1 MDSFGSTRYLSRILP
16 RFQFKRAAGRLLQAS
31 DPIPQ
36 GSEILIIKRELP
48 NVLIK
53 FDGFLEPVPCLHYP
67 AAHAGVSGE
76 GESDSGNL
84 GMYRLRSHQN
94 GFRFLYTLDLPH

>member
-1 MDSFGSTRYLSRILP
+1 MGFFSNL
-16 RFQFKRAAGRLLQAS
+16 
-31 DPIPQ
+31 
-36 GSEILIIKRELP
+36 
-48 NVLIK
+48 VLIK

-67 AAHAGVSGE
+67 AAHAGVAGE

-84 GMYRLRSHQN
+84 GMYRLRPHQN

>member
-1 MDSFGSTRYLSRILP
+1 MSRIQTARCL
-16 RFQFKRAAGRLLQAS
+16 FLWACRLVS
-31 DPIPQ
+31 F
-36 GSEILIIKRELP
+36 LIIKRELP

-67 AAHAGVSGE
+67 AAHAGVAGE

-84 GMYRLRSHQN
+84 GMYRLRPHQN